1 MCFYDKSDA
10 HKDELFFSGR
20 KGGRERGR
28 ERERE
33 GEGEKMYCYYFLPA
47 TCANIFPFVYHFTD
61 NDAVV
66 LPF

>member
-1 MCFYDKSDA
+1 LCFYDKSDA

-33 GEGEKMYCYYFLPA
+33 RGREREREERESAASNADFPA
-47 TCANIFPFVYHFTD
+47 RSTSRTLHVKAKI
-61 NDAVV
+61 
-66 LPF
+66 